1 MHIHSSKTVSL
12 NRQKHGKLLFTIEI
26 RPKKYFPVV
35 EFQFK
40 VNLYGKND
48 LIIIRH
54 KNLVF

>member
-1 MHIHSSKTVSL
+1 ME
-12 NRQKHGKLLFTIEI
+12 KLLFTIEI

-48 LIIIRH
+48 LTIIRH

>member
-1 MHIHSSKTVSL
+1 ME
-12 NRQKHGKLLFTIEI
+12 KLLFTIEI
-26 RPKKYFPVV
+26 RPKKCFPVV